1 MPHHDLDRIKTYN
14 RRTAILA
21 GGQFLLL
28 SSLVGRLYYLQVL
41 QSDRYAMLA
50 DENRINIKL
59 LPLPRGRIL
68 DRNGEALATNRLNYR
83 VAMVSEHTKDITA
96 TLDSL
101 ASLIPLSERDYQ
113 RILRD
118 ARRKRDF
125 VPITV
130 REYLTWSEVSR
141 IEVNAPDLAGVVI
154 EVGQTRYYP
163 LGATA
168 VHITGYVAAVSEDEL
183 TGDPLLELP
192 DSRIGKNGVE
202 KIYDLVLRGKAGNSK
217 VEVNAYGRVIREL
230 ERNEGQPGDDLV
242 LTLDAGLQR
251 YVSARLA
258 GQSASAVVLDIHTGD
273 VLALTSS
280 PSYDPNLFTKGIS
293 SKDWNRLLNDEYKP
307 LISKAIS
314 GLYPPGSTFKMMV
327 ALATLEGGIADRSHE
342 VTCLGEIVLGDRTF
356 HCWKRGGHG
365 TMDMVQALEQSCDV
379 YFYDIALRSG
389 INRIAKMARRFGLGE
404 LTDIDLHGE
413 QPGLMPDRDW
423 KLANLGVSWQK
434 GETLVAGIGQ
444 GFVQTTPLQLAVM
457 TARLASG
464 GTAVTPHLSRR
475 ALQRDPE
482 DAPLDGVE
490 SGPTFASMGLSPASL
505 AVVIEGMTRVVNSAR
520 GTAYRARIIEPDL
533 AMAGKTGTSQVRNIS
548 KSERKSGVI
557 KNPQKPWRE
566 RDHALFIAFA
576 PVDEPRYSIAIVVE
590 HGGSGSSAAAP
601 IARDIMRETQ
611 RRDPARNGS
620 LARLAAAAV
629 ANNSN
634 GG

>member
-1 MPHHDLDRIKTYN
+1 M
-14 RRTAILA
+14 LA

-59 LPLPRGRIL
+59 LPPPRGRIL
-68 DRNGEALATNRLNYR
+68 DRHGEALATNRLNYR
-83 VAMVSEHTKDITA
+83 VALVSEHAKDITA
-96 TLDSL
+96 TLDAL
-101 ASLIPLSERDYQ
+101 ASLIPLSKRDYQ
-113 RILRD
+113 RVLRD

-130 REYLTWSEVSR
+130 RENLTWSEVSR

-168 VHITGYVAAVSEDEL
+168 VYITGYVAAVSEDEL
-183 TGDPLLELP
+183 TGDPLLALP
-192 DSRIGKNGVE
+192 DSRIGKSGVE
-202 KIYDLVLRGKAGNSK
+202 KIYDLALRGKAGNSQ

-230 ERNEGQPGDDLV
+230 ERNEGQPGDALV

-251 YVSARLA
+251 YVSARIA
-258 GQSASAVVLDIHTGD
+258 GQIASAVVLDIHTGD
-273 VLALTSS
+273 VLALASS

-293 SKDWNRLLNDEYKP
+293 TEDWNALLNNPYKP

-314 GLYPPGSTFKMMV
+314 GQYPPGSTFKMMV
-327 ALATLEGGIADRSHE
+327 ALAALEGGIAGRSHE
-342 VTCLGEIVLGDRTF
+342 VTCRGEVELGNRTF

-365 TMDMVQALEQSCDV
+365 KMTMVKALEQSCDV
-379 YFYDIALRSG
+379 YFYDIALRVG
-389 INRIAKMARRFGLGE
+389 INRIAKMARRFGFGE
-404 LTDIDLHGE
+404 LANIDLYGE
-413 QPGLMPDRDW
+413 RPGLMPDRDW
-423 KLANLGVSWQK
+423 KLANYEVAWQK

-444 GFVQTTPLQLAVM
+444 GFVQATPLQLAVM
-457 TARLASG
+457 AARIASG

-475 ALQRDPE
+475 ALRRATE
-482 DAPLDGVE
+482 DGAAETGPVFE
-490 SGPTFASMGLSPASL
+490 SLGLSPASL
-505 AVVIEGMTRVVNSAR
+505 DVIVEGMTRVVNNVR
-520 GTAYRARIIEPDL
+520 GTAYRARIDESEL

-548 KSERKSGVI
+548 KSERKTGVF
-557 KNPQKPWRE
+557 KNAQRPWEE
-566 RDHALFIAFA
+566 RDHALFVAFA
-576 PVDEPRYSIAIVVE
+576 PIDDPRYSISIVVE
-590 HGGSGSSAAAP
+590 HGGSGSSVAAP
-601 IARDIMRETQ
+601 IARDILRETQ
-611 RRDPARNGS
+611 RRDPARDGS
-620 LARLAAAAV
+620 LDRLAAV